1 MGSEVHSNPGLTGN
15 PEVMLTIPQ
24 VFLLIVLI
32 VPLALVFLNR
42 LREDVAALLMAVVLG
57 VAQYL
62 GMGVLGPPNTPDDA
76 AKALTGFG
84 TPEVITLMALFIV
97 AACLDKYGATR
108 WIAGRLLAIG
118 GRSERRL
125 ITLFATTG
133 ALLSLFMN
141 TLAAGA
147 LLLPSALDASRR
159 TGVRPSKLLIP
170 IAYGTMLGGA
180 ATYLTTANIVVSA
193 LLPLANPPQEPLGF
207 LDFLPT
213 GGLVAL
219 AGLAFMALFGPR
231 LLPNRE
237 PPAEPIRPSS
247 AELAR
252 TYQLQERLWEAKVAD
267 DAAVVGQSL
276 AEARIGEN
284 LGVVVLGL
292 RRGSRVRPISWP
304 HDTLQAGD
312 VLIVVGREERVT
324 QLAQSGLIVRPAQTE
339 PSAVTRDGVLVELI
353 VPPRS
358 PAAGE
363 TVRALALRA
372 ETGFTAIALW
382 RDGRSYRTDVAT
394 IPLQTGDTLLLVGP
408 PNRLPRL
415 RLRHEFV
422 VVAAA
427 EEQGLDARRVAL
439 TLAIAGGAL
448 AAMLLGMPIELAMIA
463 AAALLLVAG
472 LMSPEEAYSAV
483 RWRAIFLIAG
493 TIAVSLAMVETG
505 LARVIGDAVVGVV
518 SPWGAMGLVV
528 GTYAL
533 SAGLTQVMGGQI
545 SPLVVGPITISAAI
559 ALGVNPQAI
568 AVVTAIAGSVSFIT
582 PLSHPVNVLMI
593 APANYRFSD
602 FVRSGWALTVVCFI
616 ALVIAVPLFWAL

>member
-1 MGSEVHSNPGLTGN
+1 MALTV
-15 PEVMLTIPQ
+15 PQLFLLVMLIG
-24 VFLLIVLI
+24 
-32 VPLALVFLNR
+32 PLALVFLNR
-42 LREDVAALLMAVVLG
+42 LREDVAALVMAVALG
-57 VAQYL
+57 VAQAL
-62 GMGVLGPPNTPDDA
+62 GMGILGPPNAPDDA
-76 AKALTGFG
+76 SKALSGFG

-125 ITLFATTG
+125 ITLFAVTG
-133 ALLSLFMN
+133 AFLSLFMN

-219 AGLAFMALFGPR
+219 AGLAFLAVFGPR

-237 PPAEPIRPSS
+237 PPAEAPRSS
-247 AELAR
+247 GAELAR
-252 TYQLQERLWEAKVAD
+252 TYGLQERLWEAQVAA
-267 DAAVVGQSL
+267 DAPVAGQLL
-276 AEARIGEN
+276 AEARLAEG
-284 LGVVVLGL
+284 LGVVVLGI
-292 RRGSRVRPISWP
+292 RRGGRVRPVSWP
-304 HDTLQAGD
+304 HDRLQVDD
-312 VLIVVGREERVT
+312 VLIIVGREDRVV
-324 QLAQSGLIVRPAQTE
+324 QLAQSGLIVRPAETD
-339 PSAVTRDGVLVELI
+339 PSAITRDSVLAELI

-358 PAAGE
+358 PVVGQ
-363 TVRALALRA
+363 TLRALALRA
-372 ETGFTAIALW
+372 GTGFTAVALW

-394 IPLQTGDTLLLVGP
+394 MPLQTGDTLLLVGP

-415 RLRHEFV
+415 RLRHDFV
-422 VVAAA
+422 VVEAAV
-427 EEQGLDARRVAL
+427 EEGLDTHRVAL
-439 TLAIAGGAL
+439 TLMIAGGAL
-448 AAMLLGMPIELAMIA
+448 AAMLFGMPIELAMIA
-463 AAALLLVAG
+463 AAALLLVG
-472 LMSPEEAYSAV
+472 RLMTPEEAYAAV

-505 LARVIGDAVVGVV
+505 LARLIGDAVVGVV

-528 GTYAL
+528 GTYTL

-559 ALGVNPQAI
+559 GLGVNPQAI

-593 APANYRFSD
+593 APANYQFSD
-602 FVRSGWALTVVCFI
+602 FVRSGWVLTVVCFI
-616 ALVIAVPLFWAL
+616 ALVIAIPLFWAL